1 MDFDEHFLND
11 LLKKK
16 KKYKNDHKKLNEY
29 ADICFKIGSIYYE
42 KGEYNYSRSYNEQI
56 QKS

>member
-1 MDFDEHFLND
+1 MDIIDEHILND

-16 KKYKNDHKKLNEY
+16 KKYKNDNKKLNEY

-42 KGEYNYSRSYNEQI
+42 RGI
-56 QKS
+56 F